1 LYNFKRCYV
10 QVFALA
16 EQTAAKY
23 HARVEAEKLAR
34 EQAAKEMVLGLGD
47 SLGSLNDVLQG
58 DTTTAPLDSESP

>member
-1 LYNFKRCYV
+1 
-10 QVFALA
+10 
-16 EQTAAKY
+16 
-23 HARVEAEKLAR
+23 VEAEKLAR